1 MKIDPNIEIVT
12 LPALK
17 IADFISGYESVIWP
31 IIHEPGAQRLSGF
44 QRRHL
49 FETTKI
55 DSVTFLRTKNESADK
70 ITDRRMG

>member
-1 MKIDPNIEIVT
+1 MNIDPNIEVVT
-12 LPALK
+12 LQALK

-31 IIHEPGAQRLSGF
+31 IIHEPGARRLAGF

-55 DSVTFLRTKNESADK
+55 DPVTFLRTKNESANK
-70 ITDRRMG
+70 ITDHRMC